1 MGAGEGQMWAVGC
14 SKGPRDS
21 CDMETPGEGAGGH
34 WEVDMCVCGAMWS
47 TKNVLCIPVFLCPAF
62 LPPLGFLTL
71 SPLTLFL
78 FLSPGPSVGLFNCN
92 LGSASSRAGVC
103 GVPWEL
109 RSEVS
114 FPSSPRVWVQYLCGQ
129 WEAVLPPGPEPGC
142 PAGRWASWG
151 DSGHRCWFRPPVQH
165 QLLP

>member
-1 MGAGEGQMWAVGC
+1 MGAGEGQVWAGGC

-21 CDMETPGEGAGGH
+21 CDMETP
-34 WEVDMCVCGAMWS
+34 WEVLEVTGKWTCVCGAMWS
-47 TKNVLCIPVFLCPAF
+47 TKNVLCVSIFLCPASF
-62 LPPLGFLTL
+62 LPQLGFLTL
-71 SPLTLFL
+71 SPLTLVL

-92 LGSASSRAGVC
+92 LGSAPSRAGVC

-142 PAGRWASWG
+142 PVGRWASWVG
-151 DSGHRCWFRPPVQH
+151 SGHCHWFRPPAQH